1 MTRFL
6 ATLLLALGL
15 FQTAA
20 LAKGLENPETVAA
33 LNRIEAYLKSLT
45 TVKAR
50 FIQTN
55 PDGSYD
61 EGTMYLDRPGR
72 MRFEYDPPTP
82 LLLLSNG
89 LFFIHVDLDL
99 EQVSHIPLKLTSA
112 YFLLRED
119 IGFDQGLVVTGYGS
133 EAGVT
138 RIEVVQED
146 EPDAGSVVMTFSEN
160 PLQLRQWTV
169 TDAQR
174 QRTTVTMLDPEFGV
188 ELSGELFN
196 YHAPWEKDR
205 GKNR

>member
-1 MTRFL
+1 M
-6 ATLLLALGL
+6 
-15 FQTAA
+15 
-20 LAKGLENPETVAA
+20 
-33 LNRIEAYLKSLT
+33 
-45 TVKAR
+45 KAR

-61 EGTMYLDRPGR
+61 EGMMYLDRPGK

-82 LLLLSNG
+82 LLLLSDG
-89 LFFIHVDLDL
+89 LFFIHVDLEL
-99 EQVSHIPLKLTSA
+99 EQTSHIPLNLTSA

-119 IGFDQGLVVTGYGS
+119 IGFDQGLLVTGFGS

-138 RIEVVQED
+138 RVEIIQED

-174 QRTTVTMLDPEFGV
+174 QRTTVTLIDPEFG
-188 ELSGELFN
+188 LALDSDLF
-196 YHAPWEKDR
+196 HFIAPWDKKGGLER
-205 GKNR
+205 